1 MESPTNVLGVTTFV
15 LNQVVLRDI
24 WECTLGGNPKVGLMQ
39 KIKLKITT
47 APSACSRILGDL
59 SINQGYK
66 GRFFKQE

>member
-24 WECTLGGNPKVGLMQ
+24 WECTLGGNPKVGLMR
-39 KIKLKITT
+39 KIKLTITT
-47 APSACSRILGDL
+47 APSACRRILGDL

-66 GRFFKQE
+66 ERLFMQE